1 MLSKLSRKI
10 FGSRNDRTIKNL
22 NQRVNK
28 INQLEADIKA
38 LDDEQLAQK
47 TVEFRQRIEAG
58 EALDQLLEEAFAVCR
73 EASSRVLGM
82 RHYDV
87 QCVGAMILNQNQITE
102 MRTGEGKTLVAT
114 LAAYLNAL
122 SGKGVHVVTVNDY
135 LAERDSAW
143 MGRLYSFL
151 GLSVGVVLSEMDYG
165 AKRLAYQ
172 ADITYGTNNQFGFD
186 YMHDNLSFTLEDR
199 VQREL
204 NFAIVDEVDSILIDE
219 ARTPL
224 IISGQASDSSELY
237 TRINTII
244 PDLSK
249 VEEEE
254 GPGDYTVDEKS
265 KQVFLTEAGHDSA
278 EILMVKAGLLT
289 EGESLYDAANITL
302 VHHLNA
308 GLRAHAIFVKDVD
321 YIIKDGQ
328 VVIVD
333 EFTGRTMS
341 GRRWSEGLHQ
351 AIEAKESVNIQNE
364 NQTIASITFQNYFR
378 LYDKLSGMTGTADT
392 EAFEFHQI
400 YGLEVVVV
408 PTNKNMVR
416 KDMGDLIYLTARE
429 KYNAIIEDIKECTKK
444 SQPVL
449 VGTTSVETSEYLS
462 DLLKKEKI
470 QHEILNAKQ
479 HEREAGIIAD
489 AGLPGQ
495 VTIATNMAG
504 RGTDIVLGG
513 NIEIHLSE
521 IPEEDTEKREQLN
534 EQWRVRHD
542 EVINSGGLHI
552 IGTERHESRRIDNQL
567 RGRSGRQGDPGST
580 RFYLSM
586 EDTLMRIFASEKV
599 AGLMQKL
606 GMEDGEAIEHPWVSK
621 AIENAQRK
629 VEAHNFD
636 IRKQLL
642 QYDDV
647 ANDQRKV
654 VYQQRDDL
662 LHAENIAEAIK
673 LMRLDVVEGVFRT
686 YIAPN
691 SIDEQWKMA
700 DLELAL
706 KNELGLELPI
716 QNWFDED
723 ENITDVVILGRII
736 EHMEQAYS
744 DKVNAL
750 GEGVFTRYEKEL
762 VLHLTDRQWKEHL
775 AAMDYLRQGIGLRGY
790 AQKNPVQEYKRESF
804 EMFTDMLDNIKYEA
818 VQYLT
823 QVQIKS
829 ESEVEALEKSHT
841 EDENI
846 KMEHASAN
854 SPLSSKNEST
864 EEEHQPYIRK
874 EKKIGRNEPCWCDS
888 GKKFKQCHG
897 KLT

>member
-534 EQWRVRHD
+534 EQWRLRHD